1 MAVSGFSIY
10 DASAG
15 SGKTYTLVKEY
26 LKIVLDHPSD
36 DAFRSVLAITFT
48 NKAAREMKTR
58 IVEALVSFTEED
70 LENPGSLFVEMGE
83 ILKIDPQP
91 LREKAAHVL
100 RSLLH
105 NYTAFEVSTID
116 TFTVKIIRTFANDLR
131 LAQAFEI
138 ELDTDRLYQLAIDEL
153 LRGIGKDGLLT
164 TFMVEF
170 VLQEVENDKNWD
182 VGQQLFNV
190 IRKLENENDQTHFAK
205 LSEKTLPDFLKLIEL
220 VSGRINILKK
230 NIEEEAQKALDLIGE
245 CGLANADFSGSYLP
259 KHFLK
264 IISDPSD
271 VDFTAKWKNEIGTT
285 AFYPKA
291 QKEHIKSIIDDI
303 RPQLTDYFN
312 RSKQQILLLRLHK
325 NIYQNIRPMA
335 VLNKV
340 SQHYKD
346 LKVEQ
351 QLVTLP
357 EANSLIWEQ
366 VRNQPVPFIYE
377 RMGQR
382 YRHFFIDEFQDTSQ
396 RQWQNLIPLLDHAL
410 SNYDAQNQNGSV
422 MLVGDAKQS
431 IYRWRGGYPEQF
443 IDLGNGKS
451 PFPHTLPEKHS
462 LDTNYRSLF
471 EIVDF
476 NNKFFTHIAS
486 FLENEA
492 YKNLYLTG
500 NHQKSN
506 APEGG
511 FVSIDFLT
519 AKNESERNETYPPR
533 ILEIIGEITG
543 QGFHTSDIC
552 ILVRKK
558 KYGTVVANYLSE
570 KGIPIVS
577 EENLLLSNN
586 PETSFLAGWLKLLH
600 QPENR
605 EVQLSVLEY
614 WAFHRLGQN
623 EDKHAFIESHLRFTT
638 PELFQKLTN
647 SADNQSFENIK
658 SLSLYD
664 CAEQLVSSFNLC
676 EKPNAFVR
684 FLLDEIHQF
693 SIQNGPGLTEFLAW
707 WEIKKEVLSLSASEA
722 GNGIRIMTIH
732 KSKGLEFPVVIYP
745 YADLNYTENKDKEWI
760 DLPDSVIQA
769 GLPEED
775 WLGFETTRIN
785 FSQAFAADYPEFSEM
800 LGKRINQAALDNFN
814 ICYVAQ
820 TRAIEQLYILT
831 DAKTNTEKTG
841 NSFSDLYISYLK
853 QTSAWQADKSRY
865 VFGTPEKIKP
875 HKARNEVCPDIWLNR
890 NAQARLVTTATKA
903 SRLWGSPQEEA
914 IEKGNLL
921 HLLLAEIHFSEDV
934 SAAVEKALSE
944 GWLDPKR
951 REEVSEMLNGVVRHP
966 QLKTYFEANRK
977 VLNEQTLIS
986 AGGELLRP
994 DRIVISPGNK
1004 AVIIDYKTGQ
1014 KKPEYQTQIAHY
1026 AQTLTEMGFAVERS
1040 LLVYLGDEV
1049 EVV

>member
-15 SGKTYTLVKEY
+15 SGKTYALVKEY
-26 LKIVLDHPSD
+26 LKIVLGHPSN
-36 DAFRSVLAITFT
+36 DAFKSVLAITFT
-48 NKAAREMKTR
+48 NKAAKEMKTR
-58 IVEALVSFTEED
+58 IVEALVSFTKED
-70 LENPGSLFVEMGE
+70 LENRGSLFVEIGN
-83 ILKIDPQP
+83 ILKISPQS
-91 LREKAAHVL
+91 LREKAARVL

-153 LRGIGKDGLLT
+153 LRDIGKDDLLT
-164 TFMVEF
+164 KFMVRF

-182 VGQQLFNV
+182 VAQQLFKV
-190 IRKLENENDQTHFAK
+190 IQKLENENDQTHFAK
-205 LSEKTLPDFLKLIEL
+205 LSEKTLPDFLKLIDL
-220 VSGRINILKK
+220 VSGKINILKK
-230 NIEEEAQKALDLIGE
+230 NIEAAAQKALDLIE
-245 CGLANADFSGSYLP
+245 QCGLIHADFSGSYLP

-264 IISDPSD
+264 IISDPSS
-271 VDFTAKWKNEIGTT
+271 VDFIAQWKNEIGTT
-285 AFYPKA
+285 AFYSKA
-291 QKEHIKSIIDDI
+291 QKEHVKSIIDDI
-303 RPQLTDYFN
+303 RPQLMDYFN
-312 RSKQQILLLRLHK
+312 QTKQQILLLRLYK
-325 NIYQNIRPMA
+325 NIHLNIHPMA

-340 SQHYKD
+340 NQHYKD
-346 LKVEQ
+346 LKAEQ

-396 RQWQNLIPLLDHAL
+396 RQWQNLIPLLDHSL
-410 SNYDAQNQNGSV
+410 SNYDSQNQNGSV

-451 PFPHTLPEKHS
+451 PFPHSLPEKYS

-471 EIVDF
+471 EIIDF

-486 FLENEA
+486 FLENET
-492 YKNLYLTG
+492 YKNLYLSG

-511 FVSIDFLT
+511 MVSIDFLS
-519 AKNESERNETYPPR
+519 AKNESERDEIYPSR
-533 ILEIIGEITG
+533 IVELIGEITG
-543 QGFHTSDIC
+543 QGFRASDIC
-552 ILVRKK
+552 ILIRKK
-558 KYGTVVANYLSE
+558 KYGTVIANFLTE
-570 KGIPIVS
+570 KGIQVIS

-586 PETSFLAGWLKLLH
+586 PETSFLADWLKLLH

-605 EVQLSVLEY
+605 EVLLNLLEY

-623 EDKHAFIESHLRFTT
+623 EDKHAFIESHLHFTT

-647 SADNQSFENIK
+647 ADDNQAFENLK
-658 SLSLYD
+658 ALSLYD

-676 EKPNAFVR
+676 ESPNAFVR
-684 FLLDEIHQF
+684 FLLDEIHLF
-693 SIQNGPGLTEFLAW
+693 SIQNGPILSGFLTW
-707 WEIKKEVLSLSASEA
+707 WELKKEVLSLSASEA
-722 GNGIRIMTIH
+722 DNGIRIMTIH

-745 YADLNYTENKDKEWI
+745 YADSNYTENKDKEWI
-760 DLPDSVIQA
+760 DLP
-769 GLPEED
+769 EED
-775 WLGFETTRIN
+775 WLGFETARIN
-785 FSQAFAADYPEFSEM
+785 FSQTFAADYPKFSEV
-800 LGKRINQAALDNFN
+800 LRKRINQITLDNFN
-814 ICYVAQ
+814 VCYVAQ
-820 TRAIEQLYILT
+820 TRAAEQLYILT

-841 NSFSDLYISYLK
+841 NTFSDLYISYLK
-853 QTSAWQADKSRY
+853 QIGVWREDKNRY

-875 HKARNEVCPDIWLNR
+875 HKARNEVCPDIWLYR
-890 NAQARLVTTATKA
+890 NAQTRLVTIATKA
-903 SRLWGSPQEEA
+903 SRLWDSPQEGA

-934 SAAVEKALSE
+934 PIAIEKALSE
-944 GWLDPKR
+944 GWLDPKLK
-951 REEVSEMLNGVVRHP
+951 EEVSDMLNSVVRHP
-966 QLKTYFEANRK
+966 QLKTYFETNQK

-986 AGGELLRP
+986 ANGALLRP
-994 DRIVISPGNK
+994 DRIVISSGNR
-1004 AVIIDYKTGQ
+1004 AVLIDYKTGQ
-1014 KKPEYQTQIAHY
+1014 KKPEYQTQIAQY
-1026 AQTLTEMGFAVERS
+1026 AQTLTEMGFAVEKS